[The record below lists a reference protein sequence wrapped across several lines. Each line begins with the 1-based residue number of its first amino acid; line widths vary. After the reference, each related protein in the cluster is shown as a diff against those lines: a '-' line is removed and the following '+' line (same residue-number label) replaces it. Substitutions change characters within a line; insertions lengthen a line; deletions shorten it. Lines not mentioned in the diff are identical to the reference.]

1 MSTLQLTRSQFKKS
15 LIDIFQQTVLD
26 NKWIPESHRKPRPD
40 GKGLSPKQA
49 EFLMEPSKEVLYGGA
64 AGGGKSD
71 ALLMGGLQFVDIP
84 GYSAII
90 FRRTYAD
97 LTLPGALIDR
107 SLEWLGGTGAKWNS
121 QSHRWV
127 FPSGAVLAFGNL
139 ERSQDKFRYQSAEF
153 QYVGF
158 DELTQFEEDQYRYL
172 FSRIRRL
179 EGVNIPLRM
188 RSASNPGNIGHD
200 WVKRRFMI
208 EGTAHGRVFIPA
220 TLDENKN
227 LDRAQYIKSLD
238 ELDPIT
244 RRQYL
249 KGDWSARHGG
259 SIFKREYFKD
269 NILDRLH
276 VSVKRFVRFWD
287 KAATT
292 PKKGSDPDWTVGLK
306 FAEQRG
312 RYFVCDVVR
321 FRGSPKENHDKIKT
335 TAQIDGFSVPVRME
349 QEPGSSGVDTIDYYA
364 CEVLKGYNFKGV
376 KTTGSKAERAAPV
389 ATAAEQKNIFII
401 NGSWV
406 GCFLDELE
414 GFPMGAH
421 DDQVDALSGAFHQLR
436 VTGPA
441 KKPGFLLR

>member
-1 MSTLQLTRSQFKKS
+1 
-15 LIDIFQQTVLD
+15 
-26 NKWIPESHRKPRPD
+26 
-40 GKGLSPKQA
+40 
-49 EFLMEPSKEVLYGGA
+49 MEPSKEVLYGGA

-107 SLEWLGGTGAKWNS
+107 SLEWLGGSGARWNS
-121 QSHRWV
+121 QSHRWI

-200 WVKRRFMI
+200 WVKRRFMT
-208 EGTAHGRVFIPA
+208 EGTVHGRVFIPA

-249 KGDWSARHGG
+249 RGDWSARHGG

-269 NILDRLH
+269 NILEKCP
-276 VSVKRFVRFWD
+276 SGVKRFVRYWD
-287 KAATT
+287 KASTT
-292 PKKGSDPDWTVGLK
+292 PKKGTDPDWTVGLK
-306 FAEQRG
+306 LGEHLG
-312 RYFVCDVVR
+312 HYFVCDVVR
-321 FRGSPKENHDKIKT
+321 FRGTPKQNHDRIRA
-335 TAQIDGFSVPVRME
+335 TAQIDGFNIPVRME
-349 QEPGSSGVDTIDYYA
+349 QEPGSSGVDAIDYYA
-364 CEVLKGYNFKGV
+364 RVVLKGYNFRGV

-389 ATAAEQKNIFII
+389 ATACEQKNVFLV
-401 NGSWV
+401 NGSYV
-406 GCFLDELE
+406 SCFLDELE

-421 DDQVDALSGAFHQLR
+421 DDQVDVLSGAFHQLR
-436 VTGPA
+436 VTQA
-441 KKPGFLLR
+441 VKPGFLLR